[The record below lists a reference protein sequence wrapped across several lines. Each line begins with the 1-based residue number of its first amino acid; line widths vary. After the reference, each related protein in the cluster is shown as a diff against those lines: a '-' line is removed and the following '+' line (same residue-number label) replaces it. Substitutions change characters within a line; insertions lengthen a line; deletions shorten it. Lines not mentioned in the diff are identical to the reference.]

1 MPTPKKFGFI
11 RTTLALWAADI
22 GTFVRGGV
30 VSDSPNGGNAWG
42 INIPGIGWVYA
53 AMRDLDERFN
63 SVDSLTQIRQFG
75 SERVESIQYSKPG
88 LTALSGPT
96 VETSVLTG
104 LGSVD
109 GWAAVTFPAGRLD
122 LVGLLTQIKARG
134 VVTGAGTSE
143 ITWRLRV
150 NGAVVSTAVP
160 TRSWGMWEI
169 GGEAVTTYA
178 GSGGARQWD
187 IFLRANIG
195 SGTADS
201 LYSMAANAGIDLTA
215 ATTLDI
221 TVQCTAPGTAVTC
234 TTAFVKNA

>member
-1 MPTPKKFGFI
+1 MLSLLVNGTSVIDSSRNVK
-11 RTTLALWAADI
+11 AA
-22 GTFVRGGV
+22 TVYTGGV
-30 VSDSPNGGNAWG
+30 IRIDGNGDFTGRNQTLTG
-42 INIPGIGWVYA
+42 TSTVVY
-53 AMRDLDERFN
+53 
-63 SVDSLTQIRQFG
+63 QIRQFG

-104 LGSVD
+104 LGAAG

-134 VVTGAGTSE
+134 VVTGAGASE

-150 NGAVVSTAVP
+150 NGVVVSAAVA
-160 TRSWGMWEI
+160 TRSWGLWEI

-187 IFLRANIG
+187 IFLRAN
-195 SGTADS
+195 SAAGTAES
-201 LYSMAANAGIDLTA
+201 LYPMVANAGIDLTA

-221 TVQCTAPGTAVTC
+221 TVQCTTPDTAVTC
-234 TTAFVKNA
+234 TTAFIKSA